1 MPEIGPTAP
10 DRTLVAVRAIVP
22 VAQRPPKSA
31 LAIFATPWLFDTPLM
46 VSGALTAVAII
57 YLWWLFRRGGVDARW
72 LWPVGLLYGVFAAYV
87 AWHFAST

>member
-1 MPEIGPTAP
+1 MMIQATIP
-10 DRTLVAVRAIVP
+10 
-22 VAQRPPKSA
+22 SA

-87 AWHFAST
+87 AWHFASA